1 MIKSIRTA
9 WLLLL
14 TLGCSVGTV
23 DAQQLTYVKSNGCGN
38 IVLYGWTEDRAEAII
53 VRADRDKLG
62 LHRGAN
68 TVNVGPDRPGL
79 RVLVDV
85 YARTQPRL
93 PEYYCNDVRLP
104 EDESPAHTLEAISG
118 TLLITLGE
126 PGDKAEGKPPSSYHA
141 TVTLRDVV
149 FRRPDGTTVSPKRP
163 ISLQAFVGLVV
174 G

>member
-1 MIKSIRTA
+1 MKPSCPESPCSVATECTASPGSPRNSQPKRTA
-9 WLLLL
+9 
-14 TLGCSVGTV
+14 S
-23 DAQQLTYVKSNGCGN
+23 SPS
-38 IVLYGWTEDRAEAII
+38 WTEDRAEAII